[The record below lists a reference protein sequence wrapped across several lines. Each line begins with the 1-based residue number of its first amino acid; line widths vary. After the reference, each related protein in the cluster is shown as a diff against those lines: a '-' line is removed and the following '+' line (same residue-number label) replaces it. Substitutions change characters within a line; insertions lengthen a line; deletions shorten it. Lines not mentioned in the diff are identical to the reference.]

1 MANGVV
7 GVLGI
12 PGIPNPFGSLASD
25 IFGQFVTSMYHWV
38 SDAVDQVGQNL
49 VQYMNA
55 QSTVN
60 FGGGW
65 WTSGHTDQLMHV
77 VVRMSEYVMV
87 ICVLFAV
94 VQGIMR
100 GTPGLAAK
108 AVMVDVPLSVLGIIV
123 VATAVQGL
131 ASLTDWATGQVLSGV
146 PGNIGHFLV
155 TGGGA
160 ATAAQ
165 SPVGLTPLAF
175 LLIFFIASVLVWIEL
190 AVRAAAVYLLV
201 AMTPLALGARVW
213 PAAAGIWRKL
223 IEGIVA
229 LTLAKFVVGLAIG
242 LGAAAV
248 AGGGTTAPGLD
259 LGGKAGTAVAGVM
272 VGAALML
279 VAVFAPFVLLKLI
292 PIGEAA
298 LVSSEVR
305 RMGTSKAT
313 QTAMMGLSV
322 SRLAGGHGGA
332 GAAGRA
338 MAGPGGAMVA
348 NAVTNG
354 ATPPGN
360 ASTPPPPRLTG
371 ANVAGG
377 PAGSTPTSPT
387 PTSPSPSSPS
397 SRPSANG
404 SAKPPPSSP
413 AGP

>member
-1 MANGVV
+1 MADGVL
-7 GVLGI
+7 GILGI
-12 PGIPNPFGSLASD
+12 PGIPNPISSLAGD
-25 IFGQFVTSMYHWV
+25 IFGQFISSMYHAV
-38 SDAVDQVGQNL
+38 ADAVDQVGQNL

-65 WTSGHTDQLMHV
+65 WTSGRTDTLMHV

-94 VQGIMR
+94 LQGIMR
-100 GTPGLAAK
+100 GTPGLAVK
-108 AVMVDVPLSVLGIIV
+108 AVLIDVPLSVLGIV
-123 VATAVQGL
+123 VIATAVQGL
-131 ASLTDWATGQVLSGV
+131 ASVTDWATGQVLAGV

-155 TGGGA
+155 TGGGT

-165 SPVGLTPLAF
+165 STVGLTPLAF

-190 AVRAAAVYLLV
+190 VIRAAAIYLLV

-229 LTLAKFVVGLAIG
+229 LTLAKFVIGLAIG

-259 LGGKAGTAVAGVM
+259 LGGQAGTAVAGVM

-322 SRLAGGHGGA
+322 SRLAGGHGGGGA
-332 GAAGRA
+332 GGG
-338 MAGPGGAMVA
+338 MTGPGGAMVA

-360 ASTPPPPRLTG
+360 ASPPPSPRLTG
-371 ANVAGG
+371 TNVGGGPPGSTPSPPPGGNGGTPKAPSG
-377 PAGSTPTSPT
+377 PAGP
-387 PTSPSPSSPS
+387 
-397 SRPSANG
+397 
-404 SAKPPPSSP
+404 
-413 AGP
+413 